1 MSLAVLYAVIA
12 LVATAAN
19 IAAQELVVRAY
30 AGPFSV
36 ALSVFVGTGVGLVAK
51 YLLDKRYIFRFTARD
66 TAHDAQTFLLYTA
79 MGVATTALFWGF
91 EFGFNHVFESKE
103 MRYAGGLIG
112 LGLGYWAKYHLD
124 KRFVF
129 RAPAP
134 S

>member
-30 AGPFSV
+30 AGPF
-36 ALSVFVGTGVGLVAK
+36 AIAASVFVGTGVGLVAK
-51 YLLDKRYIFRFTARD
+51 YLLDKRYIFRFAARD

-79 MGVATTALFWGF
+79 MGIATTALFWGF

-103 MRYAGGLIG
+103 MRYVGGLIG

-129 RAPAP
+129 RVPT
-134 S
+134 SE

>member
-1 MSLAVLYAVIA
+1 MPLAVLYALIA

-30 AGPFSV
+30 SGPFAV
-36 ALSVFVGTGVGLVAK
+36 AASVFVGTGVGLVAK
-51 YLLDKRYIFRFTARD
+51 YILDKRYIFRFTARD

-79 MGVATTALFWGF
+79 MGIATTALFWGF
-91 EFGFNHVFESKE
+91 EFGFNHAFESKE

-129 RAPAP
+129 RSATI
-134 S
+134 